1 MHRLPLAMRRNGRA
15 GIGSHVALALGA
27 AIGAAALTA
36 PAFAQG
42 MEQRTQQSLERRD
55 QEQQGGQQQ
64 GRRQQQQGEALS
76 RNFSPLYQAV
86 ADATNTTADY
96 AGAKAQVPAMI
107 AAIDS
112 QYDRFFAGNITFQ
125 LGAKSSDL
133 ALQRRGLE
141 LMLESGRGTPADIG
155 LFRYFLGGVFFD
167 QQDYEGARRE
177 LQASLAAGFQGNF
190 EQQQDPWGLIA
201 SSYFKQNRFQE
212 GLAFLKD
219 AATQRAAAGQPVR
232 DSWLGSALAIATE
245 QGLATEAG
253 DWAGLLVQMRPGAA
267 SWAQAIQVV
276 GSLAQDDPKT
286 MLDVMRL
293 MSLAGAMQ
301 DRNDYI
307 RYIEAADPRIMSN
320 EVSRVL
326 DAGVQAGV
334 LTRNDE
340 YYVETKRVVDD
351 NAARDRSEAPALAA
365 EARAASGTARSAQNA
380 GDVYLSLGSFA
391 EAEAMYTLGLQ
402 KAGGDRDLLLTRLG
416 IAQVHQ
422 GKYAE
427 AKATLAQVTGTRAA
441 VARLWSAY
449 ADGRA

>member
-1 MHRLPLAMRRNGRA
+1 MFRLPFAMRAAARA
-15 GIGSHVALALGA
+15 GISSHVALALGA
-27 AIGAAALTA
+27 AIGAAALTG

-42 MEQRTQQSLERRD
+42 MEQRTQQQLDR
-55 QEQQGGQQQ
+55 EQQQQGRPQQ

-86 ADATNTTADY
+86 ANATNTTADY
-96 AGAKAQVPAMI
+96 AGAKSQVPAMI
-107 AAIDS
+107 AAIDT

-155 LFRYFLGGVFFD
+155 LFRYYLGGVFFD

-177 LQASLAAGFQGNF
+177 LQASVAAGFQGNF

-201 SSYFKQNRFQE
+201 SSYFRQNRFQE
-212 GLAFLKD
+212 GLAFLKNTV
-219 AATQRAAAGQPVR
+219 TQRAAAGQPVR
-232 DSWLGSALAIATE
+232 DAWLGSGLTIATE
-245 QGLATEAG
+245 QGLAAESG
-253 DWAGLLVQMRPGAA
+253 EWAALLVQMRPGAA
-267 SWAQAIQVV
+267 SWAQAIQIV
-276 GSLAQDDPKT
+276 GTLAQDDPKT

-293 MSLAGAMQ
+293 MSLAGAMR
-301 DRNDYI
+301 DRNDYV

-320 EVSRVL
+320 EVARVL
-326 DAGVQAGV
+326 DAGVQAGAF
-334 LTRNDE
+334 TTGE
-340 YYVETKRVVDD
+340 QYYLETKRVVDD

-365 EARAASGTARSAQNA
+365 EARGAASTARSAQNA

-391 EAEAMYTLGLQ
+391 EAEAMYALGLQ
-402 KAGGDRDLLLTRLG
+402 KPGADRDLLLTRIG

-427 AKATLAQVTGTRAA
+427 AKATLAQVSGTRAA
-441 VARLWSAY
+441 LARLWSAY